1 MTAMKILP
9 RAYHNGFIP
18 SESYSLHVGSVF
30 PNITGSLI
38 LGGYDK
44 SRCLGEPIVTQGDS
58 FMLTDIGLNVSSGD
72 SVFKG
77 LPSGTQNGLLRS
89 SDSNNTAMS
98 IGVGS
103 GFPYLV
109 SSKPAQSALRRY
121 SY

>member
-1 MTAMKILP
+1 MKILP
-9 RAYHNGFIP
+9 RANHNGFIP

-44 SRCLGEPIVTQGDS
+44 SRCQSEPIVTQGDS

-89 SDSNNTAMS
+89 SDSNTTAMS